1 MTLEDFVKQLK
12 EDVEAFGPH
21 IEDLNRKYPE
31 GKAENLEDV
40 DWYEQFAMFLD
51 NR

>member
-12 EDVEAFGPH
+12 EDV
-21 IEDLNRKYPE
+21 EDLNRKYPE